1 MNDAEPS
8 LFDPT
13 GMLRGMRDASMDAW
27 AQMMLQLVRSEE
39 YARAT
44 NAILDSYMA
53 TSEPLRKLV
62 EAIMLQFI
70 QSDAYAQATR
80 ATLDA
85 YLASS
90 APLRQALEVA
100 MRQALA
106 AMAGGRA
113 DLPSFAGWLDP
124 TGVLRGMREA
134 SDIWSS
140 AAAQTPFQQS
150 LEATMA
156 QVLTQLNM
164 PTRTDIT
171 KLGERLDHLESRL
184 DEIEE
189 KLPPAAP
196 RPAAKPRARKST
208 AARTKN

>member
-13 GMLRGMRDASMDAW
+13 GMLRGMREASVEAW
-27 AQMMLQLVRSEE
+27 AQMMLQLVQSEE

-53 TSEPLRKLV
+53 TSEPFRRLI

-85 YLASS
+85 YLAGS
-90 APLRQALEVA
+90 APLRQALEA
-100 MRQALA
+100 ALRQALA
-106 AMAGGRA
+106 GAASGRI

-124 TGVLRGMREA
+124 TGMLRGVREA
-134 SDIWSS
+134 GDIWSS
-140 AAAQTPFQQS
+140 AAALAPFQQTI
-150 LEATMA
+150 EATMT

-189 KLPPAAP
+189 KLAPAAP
-196 RPAAKPRARKST
+196 KPPAKPRARKST
-208 AARTKN
+208 TKA

>member
-1 MNDAEPS
+1 MNDPEPS

-13 GMLRGMRDASMDAW
+13 GMLRGMRDASMEAW
-27 AQMMLQLVRSEE
+27 AQMMLQLVQSEE

-53 TSEPLRKLV
+53 TSEPFRKLI

-90 APLRQALEVA
+90 APLRQALEAA

-106 AMAGGRA
+106 GAASGRT
-113 DLPSFAGWLDP
+113 DPPSFAGWLDP
-124 TGVLRGMREA
+124 TGMLREMRQAGEV
-134 SDIWSS
+134 WSS
-140 AAAQTPFQQS
+140 AVAPAPFQQAI
-150 LEATMA
+150 EAAMA

-171 KLGERLDHLESRL
+171 KLGERLEHLESRL

-189 KLPPAAP
+189 KLAPATA
-196 RPAAKPRARKST
+196 RPAPPAKPRARKST
-208 AARTKN
+208 TKA